1 MEREIRLAFTF
12 VLAAEGEK
20 NLKTVADG
28 VHGGKFLL
36 YAPRSSKGRMRR
48 SIISTRGRS
57 LVEKG
62 HQGRRGSLDIES
74 LLFRVIKIEF
84 SSCIEL
90 RGMDGSIFSSLI
102 ELSCKIIGD

>member
-12 VLAAEGEK
+12 VLGGK

-28 VHGGKFLL
+28 VHGGNFLL
-36 YAPRSSKGRMRR
+36 YAPRSSMRR

-57 LVEKG
+57 LEEKG